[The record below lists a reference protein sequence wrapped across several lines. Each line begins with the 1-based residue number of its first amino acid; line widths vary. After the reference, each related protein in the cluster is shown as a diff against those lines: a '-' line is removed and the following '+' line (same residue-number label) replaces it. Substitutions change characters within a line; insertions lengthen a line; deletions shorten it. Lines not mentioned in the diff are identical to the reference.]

1 MSPWQ
6 FRVISPTIQ
15 PGELLQ
21 AIDTVISPDLLTQA
35 ITESQSQQQRKRS
48 LPTYVVVALT
58 IAMNLWAS
66 DSVVDVFKNIIQGLS
81 NQWIRRFVRLKT
93 PTSSS
98 ISEARQR
105 VGPRVMTR
113 LFELV
118 ARPLATQTTEGAF
131 LSGLRLMAID
141 GTVFDVPDTEA
152 NARVFG
158 YPGSRPG
165 TQAAFP
171 KVRLVFLVELGTHVI
186 TDAFLSPYRIGE
198 RIKARKLLRSVGKGM
213 LLMWDRGLH
222 SFKMVKAA
230 LDQNSHI

>member
-1 MSPWQ
+1 MSLWE
-6 FRVISPTIQ
+6 FRVISPKLK
-15 PGELLQ
+15 PGELLM
-21 AIDTVISPDLLTQA
+21 ALDTVITPELVAQA

-58 IAMNLWAS
+58 IAMSLWAN
-66 DSVVDVFKNIIQGLS
+66 DSMVDVFKNIIEGLNS
-81 NQWIRRFVRLKT
+81 QWIRCLVRLKT

-98 ISEARQR
+98 ITEARQR

-118 ARPLATQTTEGAF
+118 ARPLATQTTQSAF
-131 LSGLRLMAID
+131 LGGLRLMAID
-141 GTVFDVPDTEA
+141 GTVFDVPDTQA

-165 TQAAFP
+165 TKAAFP
-171 KVRLVFLVELGTHVI
+171 KARLVFLVELGTHII

-222 SFKMVKAA
+222 S
-230 LDQNSHI
+230 